1 MDLGINKILKP
12 ATMTSWDD
20 KDFIC
25 LLNYL
30 TFDIMYSAVKC
41 FTCSPPYSTGLC
53 ICRLQ
58 IVDFFLI
65 QKSKSKPGFWRIKS
79 QQELKV
85 RQGVGVLTLKYF

>member
-1 MDLGINKILKP
+1 MDLGINTILKP

-30 TFDIMYSAVKC
+30 TFDIMYQAVKC

-58 IVDFFLI
+58 IFSLFRN
-65 QKSKSKPGFWRIKS
+65 PS
-79 QQELKV
+79 QSQVSGELKA
-85 RQGVGVLTLKYF
+85 RRN